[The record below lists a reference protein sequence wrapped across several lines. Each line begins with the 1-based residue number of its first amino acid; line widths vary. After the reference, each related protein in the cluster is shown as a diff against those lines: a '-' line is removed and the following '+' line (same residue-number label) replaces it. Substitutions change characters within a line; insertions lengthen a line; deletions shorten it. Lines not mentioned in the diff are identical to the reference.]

1 MMYVMSTQEVNGK
14 VAREGRQL
22 RNSLTDLSIIA
33 NIRRE
38 DLGKSMRYDDNH
50 KERTRA
56 RVLAEAAAAIKS
68 KGVERVGVA
77 EVMAGAGLT
86 HGGFYAH
93 FKSKDDLLTE
103 AVSFMFDASYAWFL
117 RHTEGRAPADAL
129 SNYIDAYL
137 ATSQRDDRAHGCPIA
152 ALSGDLPNMPELAR
166 ARFADGTERLVAALA
181 KLVKKLGAKNAKA
194 LAWSAMAEMAGALAL
209 SRTVSD
215 ADTSTQILRNSR
227 ATVRSRIGLD
237 RSTSRGV

>member
-1 MMYVMSTQEVNGK
+1 MS
-14 VAREGRQL
+14 ADRPP
-22 RNSLTDLSIIA
+22 LTDRSITI
-33 NIRRE
+33 NFPRG
-38 DLGKSMRYDDNH
+38 DLGKSMRYDGNH

-56 RVLAEAAAAIKS
+56 RVLAEAAAAIRG

-103 AVSFMFDASYAWFL
+103 AISYMFDDAYASFL

-137 ATSQRDDRAHGCPIA
+137 ATSHRDDRAHSCPLA
-152 ALSGDLPNMPELAR
+152 ALSGDLPNMPALAR

-181 KLVKKLGAKNAKA
+181 KLVKKLCAKNAEA
-194 LAWSAMAEMAGALAL
+194 LAWSALAEMAGALARWRTAASAPPATPML
-209 SRTVSD
+209 LPSRPWV
-215 ADTSTQILRNSR
+215 LWRPR
-227 ATVRSRIGLD
+227 PHPPPATGGGPRR
-237 RSTSRGV
+237 

>member
-1 MMYVMSTQEVNGK
+1 MMLIMSTQVGPREVSPG
-14 VAREGRQL
+14 VYRATRP
-22 RNSLTDLSIIA
+22 SLTDRSIIA

-56 RVLAEAAAAIKS
+56 RVLAEAAAAIRS

-93 FKSKDDLLTE
+93 FKSRDDLLTE
-103 AVSFMFDASYAWFL
+103 AISYMSDDAYAAFL

-137 ATSQRDDRAHGCPIA
+137 ATSHRDDRAHSCPLA
-152 ALSGDLPNMPELAR
+152 ALSGDLPNMPALAR

-181 KLVKKLGAKNAKA
+181 KLVKKLCAKNAEA
-194 LAWSAMAEMAGALAL
+194 LAWSALAEMAGAPPL
-209 SRTVSD
+209 SRNASHPRE
-215 ADTSTQILRNSR
+215 STPKPRKFR
-227 ATVRSRIGLD
+227 AKGWSLPPPLPPPTR
-237 RSTSRGV
+237 

>member
-1 MMYVMSTQEVNGK
+1 
-14 VAREGRQL
+14 
-22 RNSLTDLSIIA
+22 
-33 NIRRE
+33 
-38 DLGKSMRYDDNH
+38 MRYDDNH

-56 RVLAEAAAAIKS
+56 RVLAEAAAAIRS

-77 EVMAGAGLT
+77 EIMAGAGLT

-93 FKSKDDLLTE
+93 FKSKDDLVTQ
-103 AVSFMFDASYAWFL
+103 AITHMFDASYAWFL
-117 RHTEGRAPADAL
+117 RHTEAREPADAL

-137 ATSQRDDRAHGCPIA
+137 ATSQRDDRAHGCPLA
-152 ALSGDLPNMPELAR
+152 ALSGDLPNMPELAK

-181 KLVKKLGAKNAKA
+181 KLMKRLGAKNPEA
-194 LAWSAMAEMAGALAL
+194 LAWSALAEMAGALAL

-215 ADTSTQILRNSR
+215 AHTSTQILRNSR
-227 ATVRSRIGLD
+227 AMVRSRIGLGLD

>member
-1 MMYVMSTQEVNGK
+1 MSGAT
-14 VAREGRQL
+14 RP
-22 RNSLTDLSIIA
+22 SLTDLSIIA
-33 NIRRE
+33 TIRRE

-56 RVLAEAAAAIKS
+56 RVLAEAAAAIRS
-68 KGVERVGVA
+68 KGSERVGVA

-103 AVSFMFDASYAWFL
+103 AISYMFADAYAAFL

-137 ATSQRDDRAHGCPIA
+137 ATSHRDDRAHSCPLA
-152 ALSGDLPNMPELAR
+152 ALSGDLPNMPALAR
-166 ARFADGTERLVAALA
+166 ARFADGTHRLVAALGQ
-181 KLVKKLGAKNAKA
+181 LVKKLSAKNAEA
-194 LAWSAMAEMAGALAL
+194 LAWSALAEMAGALAL
-209 SRTVSD
+209 SRTVSH
-215 ADTSTQILRNSR
+215 ADRATPILRDSR
-227 ATVRSRIGLD
+227 ALGRTRLRLD
-237 RSTSRGV
+237 RPTSPGGGPLPTASPLAHR